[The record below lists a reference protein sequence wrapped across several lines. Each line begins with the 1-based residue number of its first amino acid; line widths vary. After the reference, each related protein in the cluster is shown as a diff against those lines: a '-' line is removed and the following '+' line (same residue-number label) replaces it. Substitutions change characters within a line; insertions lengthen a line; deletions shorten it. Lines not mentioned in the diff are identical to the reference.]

1 MSDKTGRESRAVPT
15 ILDVPYRQKDEAK
28 ALGARWNPEL
38 RTWYVPAGVSA
49 ERFARWLPQAGRA
62 GVRLKA
68 PIYAV
73 EARTQCWSCGDL
85 TPVVALG
92 VEALDESPT
101 EVERAQHDASREAS
115 ESSEDREGLL
125 VLSGI
130 EELPRDLQELLARR
144 YPFLKKRYSKTAQ
157 CRYFM
162 NHCHCGAPLG
172 DFFLHSEPGASFCPT
187 SREEAAQIVL
197 RALPVS
203 GTRVVRA
210 GVGQQFPD
218 LIGIHAK
225 REPFSP

>member
-1 MSDKTGRESRAVPT
+1 MIPT
-15 ILDVPYRQKDEAK
+15 ILDVPYREKDQAK

-38 RTWYVPAGVSA
+38 RTWYVPAGVSV
-49 ERFARWLPQAGRA
+49 EQFARWLPRA
-62 GVRLKA
+62 DSAYVRLKA

-101 EVERAQHDASREAS
+101 EGERAQHVAIPKALEN
-115 ESSEDREGLL
+115 SEDREGLL

-130 EELPRDLQELLARR
+130 EELPPDLQELLAQR

-157 CRYFM
+157 IRYFM
-162 NHCHCGAPLG
+162 NHCRCGAPLG

-187 SREEAAQIVL
+187 SCEEAAQLVL

-203 GTRVVRA
+203 GTRLVRA
-210 GVGQQFPD
+210 GVGQQYPD
-218 LIGIHAK
+218 LIGIYAK
-225 REPFSP
+225 RESF